1 VAGTLAGVSETA
13 DSPPVLHEL
22 ESEVMEAAWRLG
34 PSTVRE
40 LMAAVQKAS
49 GRDRAY
55 TTILTVAGRLAAK
68 GALERE
74 RNGRADVYRPVL
86 PREEYLAA
94 LAGAGAASLVDE
106 YGELALVQFARH
118 MARLDPERREALRRL
133 AAEG

>member
-1 VAGTLAGVSETA
+1 MSIAE
-13 DSPPVLHEL
+13 PPPELHEL

-40 LMAAVQKAS
+40 MMISVQEAT
-49 GRDRAY
+49 GRERAY

-74 RNGRADVYRPVL
+74 RHGRTDVYRASL
-86 PREEYLAA
+86 PRDEYLEAR
-94 LAGAGAASLVDE
+94 AGAGADELVDE
-106 YGELALVQFARH
+106 FGDLALVQFARH

-133 AAEG
+133 AEEG